1 MNVFKEAI
9 DLDDVYINNTEKYN
23 SNNHGNRPSDYFSFI
38 DSCNTCKWVDMFRND
53 YNVIKIASVKHLMWL
68 KKSSKISCQTG
79 IFSKLFDEEL
89 QELLDDYKEYN
100 HLFDGTEYFVRT
112 ENVSLKYGQHKTGP
126 YTNLKMIIESL
137 VSCING
143 HKPIYEDT
151 IEIVI
156 YLFKWVDIKPY
167 SEFRVFV
174 YHNNITA
181 ISQQNIY
188 ENVFK
193 NVENVNEKIDLYTEI
208 IITYFHDSIRNKI
221 NFTTHRGN
229 FVYDFAIINDDEP
242 YFIEP
247 NTFGKEYASGS
258 ALFHWL
264 IDEKKLCQDPIEYV
278 FFRYIRPPQFLGNTS
293 S

>member
-1 MNVFKEAI
+1 MKFIKEEV
-9 DLDDVYINNTEKYN
+9 DLDDVYLNDTKKYN
-23 SNNHGNRPSDYFSFI
+23 SNNHGNRPSDYHSFI
-38 DSCNTCKWVDMFRND
+38 DSCNTYNWVDNFRSD
-53 YNVIKIASVKHLMWL
+53 YKIIKIDSQKHLSWL
-68 KKSSKISCQTG
+68 KEATRISSQTG
-79 IFSKLFDEEL
+79 IFSTLFNEEL
-89 QELLDDYKEYN
+89 EDLLNDYKEYN
-100 HLFDGTEYFVRT
+100 YIFDGTEYFIRT

-151 IEIVI
+151 TEIVI
-156 YLFKWVDIKPY
+156 YLFNWIEIKPY

-174 YHNNITA
+174 YNNNITA

-188 ENVFK
+188 KNVFK
-193 NVENVNEKIDLYTEI
+193 DVENVDEVIDKYIQLIIDYFYNSIQKKIK
-208 IITYFHDSIRNKI
+208 FKS
-221 NFTTHRGN
+221 
-229 FVYDFAIINDDEP
+229 FVYDFAIINDNEP

-264 IDEKKLCQDPIEYV
+264 IDENILYQDPVESIN
-278 FFRYIRPPQFLGNTS
+278 FRYTG
-293 S
+293 